1 MTKRFK
7 RFKKMVKDE
16 FGLTVVK
23 KEKSKSQIDSEIAK
37 MFDDI
42 WKEKIDTDKVEY
54 VDFSDIKVPKSN
66 IDKDFIFDNKE
77 N

>member
-54 VDFSDIKVPKSN
+54 IYFDEMEVPKSN
-66 IDKDFIFDNKE
+66 IDKDFIFDSKE